1 MALTSGTK
9 LGPYEIQ
16 AALGAGGM
24 GEVYRARDT
33 RLGRDVAIK
42 VLPSHLSSD
51 PDLKARFEREA
62 KAISA
67 LSHPHIC
74 HLYDIGS
81 QDGTDFL
88 VMEMLEGETLAD
100 RLSKGPLPLKLALQY
115 GLEIA
120 EALEKAHAHGIV
132 HRDLKPGNIM
142 LTKSGAKLLDFG
154 LAKAAHGIAILASGS
169 MATMSKPLTGPLN
182 NPSQPDAWVWGPVT
196 IIVCGLLSF
205 VPVHAWSPV
214 IAGQRA

>member
-1 MALTSGTK
+1 MALTAGTK

-16 AALGAGGM
+16 SPLGAGGM

-67 LSHPHIC
+67 FGHPHIC

-81 QDGTDFL
+81 QDGTDYL
-88 VMEMLEGETLAD
+88 VMELLDGESLAD
-100 RLSKGPLPLKLALQY
+100 RLQKGPLPVKQAMQY
-115 GLEIA
+115 GLRLRRRWRTRIRAALCIA
-120 EALEKAHAHGIV
+120 
-132 HRDLKPGNIM
+132 
-142 LTKSGAKLLDFG
+142 T
-154 LAKAAHGIAILASGS
+154 
-169 MATMSKPLTGPLN
+169 
-182 NPSQPDAWVWGPVT
+182 
-196 IIVCGLLSF
+196 
-205 VPVHAWSPV
+205 
-214 IAGQRA
+214 

>member
-1 MALTSGTK
+1 MALSSGTK

-81 QDGTDFL
+81 QDGTDYL
-88 VMEMLEGETLAD
+88 VMELLQGQTLAQ
-100 RLSKGPLPLKLALQY
+100 RLQKGPLPFKKAV
-115 GLEIA
+115 EI
-120 EALEKAHAHGIV
+120 GIQIRKDV
-132 HRDLKPGNIM
+132 
-142 LTKSGAKLLDFG
+142 
-154 LAKAAHGIAILASGS
+154 
-169 MATMSKPLTGPLN
+169 
-182 NPSQPDAWVWGPVT
+182 
-196 IIVCGLLSF
+196 
-205 VPVHAWSPV
+205 
-214 IAGQRA
+214 